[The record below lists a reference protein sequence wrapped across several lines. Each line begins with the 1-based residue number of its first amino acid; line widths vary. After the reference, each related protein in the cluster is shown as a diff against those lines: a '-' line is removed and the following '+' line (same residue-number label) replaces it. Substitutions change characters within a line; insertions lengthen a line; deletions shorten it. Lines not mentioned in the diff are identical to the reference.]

1 MIGEG
6 SIELDGAAE
15 HIYHA
20 LLDPELLQRTIPGCR
35 GFEDQGERRYTAL
48 MEAGVGPIK
57 GAFKAK
63 FSVTDVRPSEGY
75 TLQVEG
81 QGTPGSVFGRV
92 TVSLASSAP
101 QRTQLHYA
109 YDVSVSG
116 KIAMVG
122 QRMLDAAAKM
132 VAAQFFK
139 RLHEELAAR

>member
-6 SIELDGAAE
+6 SIELAGGQE
-15 HIYHA
+15 SIYQA
-20 LLDPELLQRTIPGCR
+20 LLDPQLLRRAIPGCR
-35 GFEDQGERRYTAL
+35 DFEERGDSRYAAV

-57 GAFKAK
+57 GTFKATVA
-63 FSVTDVRPSEGY
+63 VTDQQPPQSY
-75 TLQVEG
+75 ALQVEG
-81 QGTPGSVFGRV
+81 QGAPGSVFGRISI
-92 TVSLASSAP
+92 SLAPSTAG
-101 QRTQLHYA
+101 QTRLHYV